1 MIMIPE
7 FYKHIPEQKDIK
19 NDVLYISMEFEVA
32 IHMCPC
38 GCGNQNVMP
47 FHTEASTEFRKQHGW
62 GFQNDNGFITLSPS
76 ILSRICNA
84 HYFLIRNEIKW
95 C

>member
-1 MIMIPE
+1 
-7 FYKHIPEQKDIK
+7 
-19 NDVLYISMEFEVA
+19 
-32 IHMCPC
+32 
-38 GCGNQNVMP
+38 VMP